1 MGKPEELGA
10 SGPPEGGT
18 TNPESCLRRCG
29 SGRRPARGD
38 GGGGP
43 MGWAVFITV
52 QVNYLASSAVIISRR
67 GEGVKAPGAH
77 LRKILKIVAT
87 D

>member
-1 MGKPEELGA
+1 
-10 SGPPEGGT
+10 
-18 TNPESCLRRCG
+18 
-29 SGRRPARGD
+29 
-38 GGGGP
+38 

-77 LRKILKIVAT
+77 LRKIFKIVAT
-87 D
+87 DGRIILPRE